1 VQWLVRASVLM
12 CALSNTRGLEVNV
25 CTTTFLKIVV
35 RRNTMKTFLFN
46 STFVVLSSCWGW
58 FDQNLWFLFAILVLI
73 KIEMATNNNEYVQLK
88 ND

>member
-1 VQWLVRASVLM
+1 
-12 CALSNTRGLEVNV
+12 
-25 CTTTFLKIVV
+25 
-35 RRNTMKTFLFN
+35 MKTFLFN